1 MGFRFRKR
9 IRIVE
14 GLYLNLG
21 KRRGSLSVG
30 GKGATANISKKG
42 VLNTFRL
49 PGTGI
54 GYQSKRIWTSRN
66 HKPAKGRRQSV
77 TPARFL
83 AFITITV
90 IVLWILA
97 HLH

>member
-21 KRRGSLSVG
+21 KRSGSLSVG

-42 VLNTFRL
+42 VLNTF
-49 PGTGI
+49 
-54 GYQSKRIWTSRN
+54 
-66 HKPAKGRRQSV
+66 
-77 TPARFL
+77 
-83 AFITITV
+83 
-90 IVLWILA
+90 LA